1 MKAIKTYVEKA
12 YEIIKERNLSYSPE
26 LFSSI
31 LKEVKSNEKN
41 QREEK
46 ERVSQMN
53 TIDNGYR
60 SRMTAYGMNTRP
72 Y

>member
-26 LFSSI
+26 LFSAI
-31 LKEVKSNEKN
+31 IKEVKSNENN
-41 QREEK
+41 QQEEK
-46 ERVSQMN
+46 VRVSQMN
-53 TIDNGYR
+53 RIDNGYR
-60 SRMTAYGMNTRP
+60 SRMTAYGMNPRP